1 MIDLKDICM
10 DYGMGEAKT
19 RVLDHIELHI
29 KQGEITAIMGPSGS
43 GKTTLLNI
51 LGAMDVPTEGTYQF
65 KDCEV
70 SQYGSKQLNEF
81 RKNNIAFVFQKFELI
96 QGYTV
101 RENVELPMRAK
112 NINKKER
119 KEKADEIL
127 EQLGIGHLKRKFPGH
142 ISGGEQQRCAIARAM
157 ASDNDLILADEP
169 TGSLDQATGQEIMKL
184 LKEMNQK
191 GKTVLVVTHDEHI
204 ANMTDRIIRLEDGRI
219 VSDEKV

>member
-19 RVLDHIELHI
+19 RVLDHINLHI
-29 KQGEITAIMGPSGS
+29 EQGEITAIMGPSGS

-112 NINKKER
+112 NIKKKER
-119 KEKADEIL
+119 KETAEALLD
-127 EQLGIGHLKRKFPGH
+127 QLGIGHLKKKFPGH

-169 TGSLDQATGQEIMKL
+169 TGSLDQTTGQDIMKL

-191 GKTVLVVTHDEHI
+191 GKTILVVTHDEHI

-219 VSDEKV
+219 VSDDRL

>member
-10 DYGMGEAKT
+10 DYGMGEAKA
-19 RVLDHIELHI
+19 RVLDHINLHI
-29 KQGEITAIMGPSGS
+29 EQGEITAIMGPSGS

-70 SQYGSKQLNEF
+70 SKYGSKQLNEF

-101 RENVELPMRAK
+101 MENVELPMRAK
-112 NINKKER
+112 NIKKKER
-119 KEKADEIL
+119 KEKAEALLD
-127 EQLGIGHLKRKFPGH
+127 QLGIEHLKRKFPGH

-169 TGSLDQATGQEIMKL
+169 TGSLDQTTGQDIMKL

-191 GKTVLVVTHDEHI
+191 GKTILIVTHDEHI

-219 VSDEKV
+219 VSDDRL

>member
-112 NINKKER
+112 NINRKER

-219 VSDEKV
+219 VSDERV

>member
-70 SQYGSKQLNEF
+70 SQYGGKQLNEF

-112 NINKKER
+112 NIKKKER
-119 KEKADEIL
+119 KEKADIIL
-127 EQLGIGHLKRKFPGH
+127 EQLGIGHLKRKFPSH

-169 TGSLDQATGQEIMKL
+169 TGSLDQTTGQDIMKL

-219 VSDEKV
+219 VSDERV

>member
-29 KQGEITAIMGPSGS
+29 EQGEITAIMGPSGS

-112 NINKKER
+112 NINKKKR

-169 TGSLDQATGQEIMKL
+169 TGSLDQATGQDIMKL
-184 LKEMNQK
+184 LKAMNQK

-219 VSDEKV
+219 VSDERV

>member
-19 RVLDHIELHI
+19 RVLDHIKLHI
-29 KQGEITAIMGPSGS
+29 EQGEITAIMGPSGS

-65 KDCEV
+65 KNCEV
-70 SQYGSKQLNEF
+70 SQYSSKQLNEF

-101 RENVELPMRAK
+101 KENVELPMRAK
-112 NINKKER
+112 NIKKKER
-119 KEKADEIL
+119 KEKADTIL

-169 TGSLDQATGQEIMKL
+169 TGSLDQKTGQDIMEL
-184 LKEMNQK
+184 LKEINKK
-191 GKTVLVVTHDEHI
+191 GKTILIVTHDEHI

-219 VSDEKV
+219 VSDDRL

>member
-19 RVLDHIELHI
+19 RVLDHIGLHI
-29 KQGEITAIMGPSGS
+29 EQGEITAIMGPSGS

-65 KDCEV
+65 RDCDV
-70 SQYGSKQLNEF
+70 SGYGSKQLNEF

-112 NINKKER
+112 NIKKKER

-169 TGSLDQATGQEIMKL
+169 TGSLDQSTGQEIMKL
-184 LKEMNQK
+184 LKAMNQK

-219 VSDEKV
+219 VSDERV

>member
-101 RENVELPMRAK
+101 RENLELPMRAK

-119 KEKADEIL
+119 KEKADKIL

-219 VSDEKV
+219 VSDERV

>member
-19 RVLDHIELHI
+19 RVLDHINLHI
-29 KQGEITAIMGPSGS
+29 EQGEITAIMGPSGS

-70 SQYGSKQLNEF
+70 SKYGSKQLNEF

-101 RENVELPMRAK
+101 REN
-112 NINKKER
+112 IKKKQR
-119 KEKADEIL
+119 KEKAEAL
-127 EQLGIGHLKRKFPGH
+127 LAQLGIGHLKRKFPGH

-169 TGSLDQATGQEIMKL
+169 TGSLDQTTGQDIMKL

-191 GKTVLVVTHDEHI
+191 GKTILVVTHDEHI

-219 VSDEKV
+219 VSDDRL